1 MASSRSRVALA
12 LSVTLA
18 FRLDLSSDAFSCG
31 SMTGSCLESWP
42 TSGLHPDTVYSWCG
56 TAHRR
61 SPWHR
66 GAPYSS
72 P

>member
-18 FRLDLSSDAFSCG
+18 FLLDLSFDAFSGG
-31 SMTGSCLESWP
+31 SMTGSYLELWQA
-42 TSGLHPDTVYSWCG
+42 SGLHPDTVYSQCG
-56 TAHRR
+56 TPHRR
-61 SPWHR
+61 SPWHS
-66 GAPYSS
+66 GAPCYS

>member
-1 MASSRSRVALA
+1 MTSSRLRTVLA

-18 FRLDLSSDAFSCG
+18 FLLDLSFDAFSGG
-31 SMTGSCLESWP
+31 SMTGSYLESWQA
-42 TSGLHPDTVYSWCG
+42 SGLRQDTAYAKCG

-61 SPWHR
+61 SPWHS
-66 GAPYSS
+66 GAPCYS

>member
-18 FRLDLSSDAFSCG
+18 FRLDLSFDAFSGG
-31 SMTGSCLESWP
+31 SMTGSYLKSWP